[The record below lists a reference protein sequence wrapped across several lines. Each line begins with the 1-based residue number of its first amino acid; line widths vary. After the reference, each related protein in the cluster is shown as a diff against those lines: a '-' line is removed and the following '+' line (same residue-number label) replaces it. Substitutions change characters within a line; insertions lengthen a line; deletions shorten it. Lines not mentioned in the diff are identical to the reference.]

1 MLSRLKSFL
10 ACPAAVLAGLVFVL
24 FLSTGCQTPQGHPIT
39 QEDMTPYLP
48 TEIAQG
54 ATLEIVFPSAPNLN
68 TVQKVGVDGTIILQ
82 LVGQVYV
89 LGKTIEE
96 LKQELLKLYETELLD
111 EEVLIS
117 MGTSGHSVYVTGN
130 VLRPGKVPLD
140 KPLTVLEAIMEAG
153 GYGAGAD
160 LEEVSVIRYYSGR
173 NVTYYLDLEPVLSG
187 GPVSPFYLRPG
198 DIVTVPQKIQWF

>member
-1 MLSRLKSFL
+1 M
-10 ACPAAVLAGLVFVL
+10 FVL
-24 FLSTGCQTPQGHPIT
+24 LLGLGCQTPQGHPIT

-54 ATLEIVFPSAPNLN
+54 ATLEIVFPSNSSLN

-82 LVGQVYV
+82 LVGQVNV

-117 MGTSGHSVYVTGN
+117 MATSGHSVYVTGN

-140 KPLTVLEAIMEAG
+140 KPLSALEAIMEAG
-153 GYGAGAD
+153 GYGAGAN
-160 LEEVSVIRYYSGR
+160 LEEVSVIRYSSGR
-173 NVTYYLDLEPVLSG
+173 NVTYYLNLEPVLTG
-187 GPVSPFYLRPG
+187 NPVAPFYLRPG